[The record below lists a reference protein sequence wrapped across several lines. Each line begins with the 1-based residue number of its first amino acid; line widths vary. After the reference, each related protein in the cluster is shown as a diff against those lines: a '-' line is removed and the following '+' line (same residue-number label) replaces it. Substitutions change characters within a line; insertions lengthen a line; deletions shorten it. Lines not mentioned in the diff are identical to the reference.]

1 MTDGNIHYE
10 HPFVPP
16 VEAREPWRRLR
27 GRLTAPVTVW
37 TSGAGEERAGL
48 TISSLLVADG
58 RPPVVLGLMKET
70 TDLYAAIRATGSFLV
85 HVLDRTHAALSEEFA
100 GLRPR
105 PGGPFAG
112 RRVEKRPHGPVLS
125 DIPDRAYCRLVDDT
139 EAGYQRLVRG
149 AVEDIEVSE
158 LTSPLVL
165 FRGRYRSLD
174 SAD

>member
-1 MTDGNIHYE
+1 MADGNIHYE

-37 TSGAGEERAGL
+37 TSGTRETRAGL

-58 RPPVVLGLMKET
+58 RPPVVLGLMNDT
-70 TDLYAAIRATGSFLV
+70 TDLYAAITATRSFVV
-85 HVLDRTHAALSEEFA
+85 HVLDRSQATLSEEFA

-112 RRVEKRPHGPVLS
+112 RRVHDGPHGPVL
-125 DIPDRAYCRLVDDT
+125 DEVADRAFCRLVDDS

-149 AVEDIEVSE
+149 AVEAVEVSE

-165 FRGRYRSLD
+165 FRGRYRSLGATD
-174 SAD
+174 